1 MENQTNNMYNPLV
14 KAAAGYDTADPR
26 RSNVPSLFN
35 FNDYL
40 GRFHGPAYRSVL
52 RNKAMADL
60 SDAGK
65 SFVAGVLARDGIAH
79 SSLSDAAKVDMLKHN
94 ATSRMYS
101 IDGALDSNFNP
112 EALRVSGTGKSLDD
126 SLGDTDMLYKHD
138 WHGGDLTGL
147 SAYALPTAGAPR
159 WTDNPASK
167 LMGAARDAA
176 KPRWTDNPANR
187 LMNAVREAEKAA
199 PSFPA
204 VQKAMAE
211 GAGHKN
217 PYDPNSTGGSKR
229 PGVTPTNAPKTSWE
243 ALLETIKK
251 YYGFAKNNIKASGGV
266 MNWLGGNSQ
275 TLGGAP
281 RWLVAGGGLAGLLGL
296 GLGAKSLLSK
306 SGSYHPVQGLPMAK
320 LASARAMRAEDP
332 TLLGGV
338 SAGRP
343 DITEGNS
350 IGRMLEII
358 RTHGNQ
364 NAPYGATM
372 PKN

>member
-1 MENQTNNMYNPLV
+1 MYNPLV
-14 KAAAGYDTADPR
+14 KAADAD
-26 RSNVPSLFN
+26 SMLNS
-35 FNDYL
+35 
-40 GRFHGPAYRSVL
+40 
-52 RNKAMADL
+52 M
-60 SDAGK
+60 DAWNTFQK
-65 SFVAGVLARDGIAH
+65 DVNER
-79 SSLSDAAKVDMLKHN
+79 AAV
-94 ATSRMYS
+94 
-101 IDGALDSNFNP
+101 
-112 EALRVSGTGKSLDD
+112 
-126 SLGDTDMLYKHD
+126 
-138 WHGGDLTGL
+138 
-147 SAYALPTAGAPR
+147 
-159 WTDNPASK
+159 
-167 LMGAARDAA
+167 
-176 KPRWTDNPANR
+176 KPG
-187 LMNAVREAEKAA
+187 
-199 PSFPA
+199 
-204 VQKAMAE
+204 AE
-211 GAGHKN
+211 GLYRLDYTQPKPSGRSFYKLDYSEPVSQMPADVRKN
-217 PYDPNSTGGSKR
+217 METM
-229 PGVTPTNAPKTSWE
+229 PKSSWDT
-243 ALLETIKK
+243 LLDTIKK
-251 YYGFAKNNIKASGGV
+251 YYGYAKNNIKASGGV

-372 PKN
+372 PKSAADESEGQEKEDEKKKLKVNQSGVMKRMLTSMGTTTGGTLLGGGLGALAGNAIGGGNGLLAGALLGSLAGGGTGLYAGDRIAVGNGWIPDELSTTPGQIASTMGGALAGGIPAAIASEGKLGLLGGITGGLLGNYLHKKLSGRQYPNYEVVDDL

>member
-14 KAAAGYDTADPR
+14 KAADADSMLNSMGAWNTFQNDVNERATVKPGAEGLYRLDYTPQAPGGQSSTAEHNGLQLYDKMHNAA
-26 RSNVPSLFN
+26 S
-35 FNDYL
+35 
-40 GRFHGPAYRSVL
+40 
-52 RNKAMADL
+52 K
-60 SDAGK
+60 AGK
-65 SFVAGVLARDGIAH
+65 
-79 SSLSDAAKVDMLKHN
+79 
-94 ATSRMYS
+94 
-101 IDGALDSNFNP
+101 
-112 EALRVSGTGKSLDD
+112 
-126 SLGDTDMLYKHD
+126 
-138 WHGGDLTGL
+138 
-147 SAYALPTAGAPR
+147 
-159 WTDNPASK
+159 
-167 LMGAARDAA
+167 GAAGLVKAYGTPEP
-176 KPRWTDNPANR
+176 KS
-187 LMNAVREAEKAA
+187 NA
-199 PSFPA
+199 P
-204 VQKAMAE
+204 
-211 GAGHKN
+211 
-217 PYDPNSTGGSKR
+217 
-229 PGVTPTNAPKTSWE
+229 APKTSWDT
-243 ALLETIKK
+243 LLDTIKK
-251 YYGFAKNNIKASGGV
+251 YYGYAKNNIKASGGV